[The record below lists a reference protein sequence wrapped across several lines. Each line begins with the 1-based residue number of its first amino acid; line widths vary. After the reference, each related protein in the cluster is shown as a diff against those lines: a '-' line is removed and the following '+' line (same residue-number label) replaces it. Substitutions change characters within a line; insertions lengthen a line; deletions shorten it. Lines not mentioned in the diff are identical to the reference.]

1 MHMMH
6 LGGVDLNLL
15 PLLDALLTERHV
27 TRAAKAVGL
36 SQPAA
41 SRALGRLRLVFGDPI
56 LVRSG
61 GGLVLTPR
69 AETLRDPV
77 RRALGL
83 VEGAIAAPS
92 RFDPASTRRTARFMS
107 DDYSELVLLPGLL
120 DRLTRKAPGLDVWVH
135 PLHGSSTQPL
145 LEGEADFMIMPV
157 REGERLA
164 PGVRSDPLYSDR
176 FVCMVKEGHPV
187 AKKPTLD
194 RFLAARHAFIAPRA
208 RRGGPVDD
216 ALAARG
222 KERHIALTVPHF
234 LVMPFLVASS
244 DLVLTLGERIARL
257 YARFLPVVLFEPPLP
272 LPGFTI
278 GLFWHEKDANDPALA
293 WLREQI
299 AQVARALPKGSN
311 RRRVAR

>member
-1 MHMMH
+1 MHVS
-6 LGGVDLNLL
+6 GVDLNLL
-15 PLLDALLTERHV
+15 PLLDALLGERHV
-27 TRAAKAVGL
+27 TRAAEAVGL

-41 SRALGRLRLVFGDPI
+41 SRALGRLRLLFGDPL

-61 GGLVLTPR
+61 RGFALTPR
-69 AETLRDPV
+69 AEALRDPV

-83 VEGAIAAPS
+83 VEGAIVAPS
-92 RFDPASTRRTARFMS
+92 RFDPASARRTVRVVS
-107 DDYSELVLLPGLL
+107 DDYSEILLLPGLL
-120 DRLTRKAPGLDVWVH
+120 DRLTRKAPSIDVWVH
-135 PLHGSSTQPL
+135 PPHGSSTQPL
-145 LEGEADFMIMPV
+145 MDGEADFMIMPI

-164 PGVRSDPLYSDR
+164 PGVRADPLYSDR
-176 FVCMVKEGHPV
+176 FVCMVKRGHPV
-187 AKKPTLD
+187 AEKPTFE

-222 KERHIALTVPHF
+222 KERRIALTVPTF

-257 YARFLPVVLFEPPLP
+257 YSGFLPVVLFEPPLT

-293 WLREQI
+293 WLRGQLM
-299 AQVARALPKGSN
+299 QVARGLRPG
-311 RRRVAR
+311 RRARRPSRR

>member
-1 MHMMH
+1 MH
-6 LGGVDLNLL
+6 LSGIDLNLL

-41 SRALGRLRLVFGDPI
+41 SRGLSRLRLLFGDPL

-61 GGLVLTPR
+61 RGLALTAR
-69 AETLRDPV
+69 GEALRDPV

-83 VEGAIAAPS
+83 VEGAIAQPA
-92 RFDPASTRRTARFMS
+92 RFDPASARRTARVMS

-120 DRLTRKAPGLDVWVH
+120 DRLTRTAPGIDVWVQAI
-135 PLHGSSTQPL
+135 PGATTQPL
-145 LEGEADFMIMPV
+145 VDGEADFMIMPI
-157 REGERLA
+157 RENDHLA
-164 PGVRSDPLYSDR
+164 PGIRADVLYSDR
-176 FVCMVKEGHPV
+176 FVCMVKRGHPV

-194 RFLAARHAFIAPRA
+194 RFVAARHAFIAPRG

-222 KERHIALTVPHF
+222 KERRIALAVPHF

-272 LPGFTI
+272 LRGFTI
-278 GLFWHEKDANDPALA
+278 GLYWHERTANDPALA
-293 WLREQI
+293 WLRDQM
-299 AQVARALPKGSN
+299 AAVTAKRPARSK
-311 RRRVAR
+311 RRSPSRLSR